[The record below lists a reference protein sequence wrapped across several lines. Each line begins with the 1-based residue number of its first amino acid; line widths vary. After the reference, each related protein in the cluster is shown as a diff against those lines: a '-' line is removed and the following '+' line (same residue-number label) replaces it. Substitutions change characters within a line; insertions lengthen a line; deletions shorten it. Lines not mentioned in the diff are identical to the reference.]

1 MEQVRNPIFAVF
13 AGLANSFPS
22 KILSV
27 SQSSCSYASLLWSTF
42 LGSAF
47 RSFYLVPIFIPRE
60 SKVTTRTRS
69 NKQATLSEIR
79 RNVSASI
86 SYGRT
91 IVGANL
97 TQTYKARHTCNEE
110 TEFEG
115 SKGGKV
121 RGNVR
126 SDARRRKRFAFE
138 SRVEEIAR
146 AKKTGRVYER
156 FATIKAAASET
167 IFQIR
172 PRHSQ
177 GRPDVCPNTRESP
190 L

>member
-1 MEQVRNPIFAVF
+1 M
-13 AGLANSFPS
+13 
-22 KILSV
+22 
-27 SQSSCSYASLLWSTF
+27 
-42 LGSAF
+42 
-47 RSFYLVPIFIPRE
+47 
-60 SKVTTRTRS
+60 TTRTRS
-69 NKQATLSEIR
+69 NKQAALSEIR
-79 RNVSASI
+79 GNVSASI

-91 IVGANL
+91 IVGASL
-97 TQTYKARHTCNEE
+97 PQTYKARHTCNQE

-115 SKGGKV
+115 SKGGNV

-138 SRVEEIAR
+138 SRSVEEIAR

-172 PRHSQ
+172 PRDSQ
-177 GRPDVCPNTRESP
+177 GRPDVCPNTRRVSIVGKNASFCWSNERNNGLSRGMRKIVGTFCKIP
-190 L
+190 TICRLLSFVVFTTAD